1 MVKKMLSLIAV
12 AATVFSASAQ
22 NARVDAMGGCEI
34 TPDISR
40 ILSYPADINKYPD
53 QMQGTVYSGPSFGP
67 VLGVKAIGDMFRV
80 GISIPML
87 KHSIANIDMT
97 IDPTSG
103 EISYDTT
110 FSGSRSSVLRSD
122 FYGDALDALDN
133 NASLAGQLPDA
144 FPHIP
149 HLLFGVNLDPVT
161 IGLDFFIE
169 MTRYKNEGTSVSG
182 AQKTETT
189 NKAKISNVG
198 GILSADIDLGGFT
211 ISPLVGIGTP
221 SVSGLVEVKTDT
233 TIRNEIKKESGIF
246 LTVGGEVGLGVSDFN
261 LIAGF
266 FFTNESY
273 QLNIYNVIQNE
284 MKNRFIDTYLGF
296 TTEVNSLFLVA
307 QYGLGL
313 EIGENI
319 DINDTTGTNY
329 KDKEFTHSFR
339 FGLER
344 PISGVWIF
352 DELIPRAGL
361 TYILLGESSS
371 SENSGGETSES
382 STNNANS
389 ANQAQ
394 LTTGIG
400 LAKGIAAV
408 DINVVLGSWDGALT
422 GPSVIEGTLTLNFGK
437 TGGRSSSATSDY
449 KSAPTPVLSTP
460 ETETTE
466 TESEDKPKSDSDI
479 EFDF

>member
-1 MVKKMLSLIAV
+1 MVKKVLSSIAV
-12 AATVFSASAQ
+12 AAIVFSASAQ
-22 NARVDAMGGCEI
+22 NARVDAMGGCQI
-34 TPDISR
+34 IPDISR
-40 ILSYPADINKYPD
+40 ILSYPADMNKYSD

-67 VLGVKAIGDMFRV
+67 VLGIKAIGDMFRV
-80 GISIPML
+80 GISFPML
-87 KHSIANIDMT
+87 NHAIENIEMT
-97 IDPTSG
+97 IDPSTG
-103 EISYDTT
+103 DITYDTT
-110 FSGSRSSVLRSD
+110 FSGSGSSVLRSD
-122 FYGDALDALDN
+122 FFGDALNAIDN
-133 NASLAGQLPDA
+133 DPFLADQLPYA

-169 MTRYKNEGTSVSG
+169 MTRYKNESMSKSGGQKSDTTS
-182 AQKTETT
+182 E
-189 NKAKISNVG
+189 AKISNIG
-198 GILSADIDLGGFT
+198 GILSANLEISSLT
-211 ISPLVGIGTP
+211 ISPLIGIGIP
-221 SVSGLVEVKTDT
+221 NVSGLEELKGATDT
-233 TIRNEIKKESGIF
+233 TYEIRKESGIF
-246 LTVGGEVGLGVSDFN
+246 LTVGTEVGFGLNDFN
-261 LIAGF
+261 LIGGF

-273 QLNIYNVIQNE
+273 QLNIYGTLLSE
-284 MKNRFIDTYLGF
+284 MKNRFIDAYLGF

-307 QYGLGL
+307 QYGLTIG
-313 EIGENI
+313 IGENI
-319 DINDTTGTNY
+319 DTDDSTGTDY
-329 KDKEFTHSFR
+329 KDKDFSHSFR

-361 TYILLGESSS
+361 AYILSGESSS
-371 SENSGGETSES
+371 SVNSGGDTDES
-382 STNNANS
+382 STNNPNN

-437 TGGRSSSATSDY
+437 IGGRSSGY
-449 KSAPTPVLSTP
+449 QSAPSPVMSTQ

-466 TESEDKPKSDSDI
+466 TESEDELESDSDI
-479 EFDF
+479 DFDF